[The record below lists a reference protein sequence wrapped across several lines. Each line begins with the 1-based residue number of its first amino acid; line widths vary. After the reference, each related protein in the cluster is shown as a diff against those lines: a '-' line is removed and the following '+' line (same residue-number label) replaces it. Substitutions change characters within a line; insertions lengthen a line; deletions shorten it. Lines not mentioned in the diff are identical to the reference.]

1 MQKLSTT
8 DIISFVKSEGI
19 ELIGVAPI
27 KPLLTDDRYKKN
39 VERICPNAKCV
50 IVFGN
55 TFPQSVLDACPENAR
70 PARYT
75 LETLYSEG
83 AEICVKISR
92 FLEKNGYRGLIIPAY
107 LPVEMSYETLGL
119 KGDLNL
125 KLVAA
130 EAGLGSRGISD
141 LLITPNYGPRVR
153 LFGVI
158 TDADLQPTPK
168 NEKTY
173 CTNCKMCIEA
183 CPSGAISE
191 TGCNPRLCSPY
202 SMKHGLPQILQFISE
217 LEKEPS
223 KVKMFK
229 KLRGMK
235 MWNFWQALS
244 QGSYYEC
251 FMCIQSCPVGKIKFG
266 QANTS

>member
-8 DIISFVKSEGI
+8 DIIEFVKSEGI
-19 ELIGVAPI
+19 ELVGVSPI
-27 KPLLTDDRYKKN
+27 EPLLTDKRYKKN
-39 VERICPNAKCV
+39 VERICPNAKGV

-92 FLEKNGYRGLIIPAY
+92 FLEKNGYRGVIIPAY
-107 LPVEMSYETLGL
+107 LPVEMSYQTFGL

-130 EAGLGSRGISD
+130 EAGLGSRGRND

-158 TDADLQPTPK
+158 TDADLNPTPK
-168 NEKTY
+168 NYNDY
-173 CTNCKMCIEA
+173 CTDCKMCIEA
-183 CPSGAISE
+183 CPAGALSE
-191 TGCNPRLCSPY
+191 TGCNPRLCGPY
-202 SMKHGLPQILQFISE
+202 SMKYGLPRILQFISE
-217 LEKEPS
+217 LEKEES
-223 KVKMFK
+223 TKKIFK
-229 KLRGMK
+229 KLQGME

-251 FMCIQSCPVGKIKFG
+251 FMCIQSCPVGKIKFEK
-266 QANTS
+266 T